1 MRLRTL
7 RIRMAERDDY
17 ESLVSLSENEGWNYE
32 IEDFL
37 IMERSGCS
45 KTLVADRGEI
55 IGMITLFDYG
65 EIGWISNL
73 MVEEEWRKKGV
84 GRSLLRE
91 GIRTLGNKRTVALF
105 STQESLPFYLKSGLV
120 ADRDFYFVRF
130 LGGEVGTVSRGEW
143 IDLIEQMDTSC
154 FGYRRGRLLKLLAE
168 SGSVVYPGDRGQDR
182 DRYRYQNQN
191 RGLDGFAILR
201 PGAKESTVGP
211 VISEDRDFLYSA
223 MGALGAGSTAVT
235 PFPNPRYTETVFKVT
250 LMYLGEKPKID
261 LKRAMAF
268 AGLEYG

>member
-1 MRLRTL
+1 
-7 RIRMAERDDY
+7 MAERDDY

-32 IEDFL
+32 VEDFL

-45 KTLVADRGEI
+45 KTLVADHGEI

-73 MVEEEWRKKGV
+73 VVEEEWRKKGV
-84 GRSLLRE
+84 GRSLLIE
-91 GIRTLGNKRTVALF
+91 GIRTLGNKRTIALF
-105 STQESLPFYLKSGLV
+105 STEESLPFYLKSGLV

-143 IDLIEQMDTSC
+143 SDSIEQMDTSC

-168 SGSVVYPGDRGQDR
+168 SGSIVYPGDRDQNEP
-182 DRYRYQNQN
+182 QNQAVE
-191 RGLDGFAILR
+191 GFAILH

-223 MGALGAGSTAVT
+223 MGALGIGSTAVT

-250 LMYLGEKPKID
+250 LMYLGEKPKIN
-261 LKRAMAF
+261 LKKAMAF